1 MYSSVWFS
9 AIYILLFVSLIGC
22 IIPRTWQFVGQ
33 LRGRPPA
40 APKRLTRLPAY
51 TTWRTQ
57 ADPEQVREAALA
69 LLKKHRFRAHVAGD
83 AVAAEKG
90 YLRELGNLVFH
101 IALIVLLVAFA
112 SGQLYKSGG
121 NVLMVE
127 GDGFSNTLPMYDD
140 FKSGSLFETDDLVPF
155 SFDLKDFKGTYE
167 ASGPNRGTP
176 RTYEAKIRYSVGA
189 YGKEKATTV
198 KVNKPLEIDGSKVY
212 LVSHGYAPVV
222 TVRDG
227 KGKVVFH
234 APVALLPLDGNVS
247 SQGVVKVMDGYRDA
261 KGKKEQLGFQAFFVP
276 TFDAQSGTMLSQFP
290 ALLNPLLAVNAY
302 HGDLGVNSGIPQSVY
317 QLDKKHMKAFKDGKG
332 QLLKKLLKPGD
343 TLTLPNGA
351 GSHHLREGHQGVGR
365 LPDRPGAGRRLG
377 ARRCRRRD
385 PSVSPRPCSSS
396 AAGCGCARR
405 ASADGVTVVEMA
417 GLGRSESAKVPQEL
431 GDLAGNLYDQAPG
444 APDPDDDASNPQSY
458 LPKGLRSDSRRRNQR
473 TPREHQQHADLLVDG
488 RLHPGLLRLHRR
500 VAVRQPQQVG
510 RTAAALTADRG
521 RTAGAPAVTVQRAGG
536 TAVLERPKVVV
547 RSASGA
553 RDVPD
558 GPGAHGGATRRATCT
573 AGSPSPHRARSWWS
587 WAVSSPARPPWSGA
601 PWGNMYEFN
610 ITFSTVA
617 VGVYLA
623 LLALKKNVRWL
634 GLFLITTVLLD
645 LGLAVTVLYTASD
658 QLVPALHS
666 YWLYIHVSTAIFCG
680 AVFYVGAVATDP
692 VPVQGRV
699 REQAPGRRQAWLLRH
714 LGAGAA
720 ARLRVPWTSSPTG
733 STRPCSRCGPSRSS
747 RGRSGRATPGAPV
760 LELGPEGDVVLH
772 HLDRLRLLP
781 ARPRHGRLEG
791 PQGRLP
797 GPDRLRLLAVQLLRR
812 QHLRLRQA
820 LVRRRRPGR
829 PPLDRVLN
837 PRTCPEGRFP
847 VT

>member
-1 MYSSVWFS
+1 MSKTDTDTGRDREDLGAAGSQLSTAPQEEQTSLPGLGVIGWARWFWRQLTSMRVALLLLLLLSLGAIPGSLIPQTGADPTKVEDFRAAHKTLAPVYDQLGLFHVYSSVWFS

-22 IIPRTWQFVGQ
+22 IVPRTWQFVGQ

-112 SGQLYKSGG
+112 SGQLYKSEG

-140 FKSGSLFETDDLVPF
+140 FKSGSLFQTDDLVPF

-351 GSHHLREGHQGVGR
+351 GSITFEKDIKEWAGFQIVQE
-365 LPDRPGAGRRLG
+365 PGGGWALG
-377 ARRCRRRD
+377 GAVAAILGLAASLFIQRRR
-385 PSVSPRPCSSS
+385 VWV
-396 AAGCGCARR
+396 R
-405 ASADGVTVVEMA
+405 AVRGADGVTVVEMA

-444 APDPDDDASNPQSY
+444 APDPDDDAS
-458 LPKGLRSDSRRRNQR
+458 
-473 TPREHQQHADLLVDG
+473 E
-488 RLHPGLLRLHRR
+488 
-500 VAVRQPQQVG
+500 
-510 RTAAALTADRG
+510 
-521 RTAGAPAVTVQRAGG
+521 
-536 TAVLERPKVVV
+536 
-547 RSASGA
+547 
-553 RDVPD
+553 
-558 GPGAHGGATRRATCT
+558 
-573 AGSPSPHRARSWWS
+573 SP
-587 WAVSSPARPPWSGA
+587 V
-601 PWGNMYEFN
+601 
-610 ITFSTVA
+610 
-617 VGVYLA
+617 
-623 LLALKKNVRWL
+623 
-634 GLFLITTVLLD
+634 
-645 LGLAVTVLYTASD
+645 
-658 QLVPALHS
+658 VPAE
-666 YWLYIHVSTAIFCG
+666 G
-680 AVFYVGAVATDP
+680 A
-692 VPVQGRV
+692 
-699 REQAPGRRQAWLLRH
+699 EK
-714 LGAGAA
+714 
-720 ARLRVPWTSSPTG
+720 
-733 STRPCSRCGPSRSS
+733 
-747 RGRSGRATPGAPV
+747 
-760 LELGPEGDVVLH
+760 
-772 HLDRLRLLP
+772 
-781 ARPRHGRLEG
+781 
-791 PQGRLP
+791 
-797 GPDRLRLLAVQLLRR
+797 
-812 QHLRLRQA
+812 
-820 LVRRRRPGR
+820 
-829 PPLDRVLN
+829 
-837 PRTCPEGRFP
+837 
-847 VT
+847 